1 MSEYKN
7 VLVYVEVF
15 DGKAKNVGL
24 EILRPG
30 RKIAEA
36 TSGKVIAVLIGN
48 DTEDAVKAAVS
59 YGADEII
66 TVGGSDYDDYS
77 VEGYTY
83 ALAQIVEKY
92 KPSVFLLGATSNGRE
107 LAPRLAARLNTG
119 ASADC
124 TNIEVGDSGAILWT
138 RPVYAGRMLSV
149 VECTE
154 ARPQIGTVRPGI
166 FKRGEPD
173 LARTAEIIKED
184 IALPADTVR
193 TSIIE
198 RITEAAEGA
207 VKLEDAEI
215 IVSGGRGLGKPEN
228 FSLVKDLADVLGGVV
243 GASRA
248 AVDAGWI
255 PHVHQVGQTGKT
267 VGPKLYIACGISG
280 AIQHLA
286 GMSGSDTIIAI
297 NRDPDAPIFEIA
309 DYGVVGD
316 LKVVLPA
323 FTAEVKKLKAPN

>member
-7 VLVYVEVF
+7 VWVFVEVF
-15 DGKAKNVGL
+15 GGKAKNVGL
-24 EILRPG
+24 EIIGPAK
-30 RKIAEA
+30 KIADA
-36 TSGKVIAVLIGN
+36 TGDKVAAILVGN
-48 DTEDAVKAAVS
+48 DVDDAAKAAIS
-59 YGADEII
+59 YGADQII
-66 TVGGSDYDDYS
+66 TVGGDAYAEYF
-77 VEGYTY
+77 VESYTY
-83 ALAQIVEKY
+83 ALEQLVEKY
-92 KPSVFLLGATSNGRE
+92 KPAAFLFGATSNGKE
-107 LAPRLAARLNTG
+107 LAPRLAARLKTG
-119 ASADC
+119 VSADC
-124 TNIEVGDSGAILWT
+124 TGIELGENGAIQWT

-149 VECTE
+149 VECAE

-166 FKRGEPD
+166 FKRGEPNPS
-173 LARTAEIIKED
+173 LTAEIINED
-184 IALPADTVR
+184 VALPDGIIR
-193 TSIIE
+193 TTIVE
-198 RITEAAEGA
+198 KITEAGEGA

-215 IVSGGRGLGKPEN
+215 IVSGGRGLGKQEN
-228 FSLVKDLADVLGGVV
+228 FSLIKDLADVLGGVV

-316 LKVVLPA
+316 LKVVVPA
-323 FTAEVKKLKAPN
+323 FTEEVKRLKA

>member
-7 VLVYVEVF
+7 VWAYVEVF

-24 EILRPG
+24 EIIGPG
-30 RKIAEA
+30 KKIAEA
-36 TSGKVIAVLIGN
+36 AGDKVVAVLIGN
-48 DTEDAVKAAVS
+48 DLDDAIKAAVS
-59 YGADEII
+59 YGADQVI
-66 TVGGSDYDDYS
+66 TVGGDGYEEYT
-77 VEGYTY
+77 VEGYAF
-83 ALAQIVEKY
+83 ALEKLVEKY
-92 KPSVFLLGATSNGRE
+92 KPSAFLFGATSNGRE
-107 LAPRLAARLNTG
+107 LAPRLAAKLKTG
-119 ASADC
+119 VSADC
-124 TNIEVGDSGAILWT
+124 TGVEAGDNGSIQWT

-149 VECTE
+149 TECCE
-154 ARPQIGTVRPGI
+154 ARPQIGTLRPGI

-173 LARTAEIIKED
+173 MTLTAEIIKED
-184 IALPADTVR
+184 IALPADIVHTTIV
-193 TSIIE
+193 E
-198 RITEAAEGA
+198 KITEAAEGA

-255 PHVHQVGQTGKT
+255 AHSHQVGQTGKT

-297 NRDPDAPIFEIA
+297 NRDTDAPIFEIA
-309 DYGVVGD
+309 DYGIVGD

-323 FTAEVKKLKAPN
+323 FTEAVKKLKA